1 LLVQLLLVQLLLP
14 LLLLLLARL
23 ARLRDEC
30 RAGLRGRTNVHGH

>member
-1 LLVQLLLVQLLLP
+1 MLLLLLLLLRLLLP
-14 LLLLLLARL
+14 LLLLLL